1 MTVEDKLRAL
11 YDLQYIDSK
20 IDALKSAYGE
30 LPLEIEDLQDEI
42 AGLEKRIE
50 RSEADIREVEAKVA
64 ENKQAIEAAQT
75 LKKRYNTQRDN
86 VRNNREYDALTKE
99 IEYQDLEI
107 EAAEKKNRQ
116 NMAKIEHKRE
126 LIEQTRSRCAQRC
139 EYLQHKRD
147 ELDDI
152 LEETKREE
160 LFLQKKSKDF
170 SRRIETR
177 LLNAYQHIRRN
188 VRNGLAVVPVERGA
202 SGGSFF
208 VIPPQQILEI
218 AQRKRVI
225 IDEHSGRIL
234 VDPALAAE
242 EAQRV
247 EAMLHKEKN

>member
-126 LIEQTRSRCAQRC
+126 LIEQTRSRCAQRR

-247 EAMLHKEKN
+247 EAMLHK